1 MSPLRRRLDLLCLII
16 TCLIFAQP
24 LRADVQLVQLK
35 GDAGGKR
42 FDGIGVVNG
51 GGATSVLLK
60 DYPEPQRRQILD
72 LIYKPKFGASVS
84 ALMVEIPG
92 DGNSTQG
99 SMPSHMHTRGDLDY
113 TRGYIWWI
121 LSEAKK
127 RNPNLTLDATA
138 WSAPGWIGEDPS
150 TRVPGKTGGDAAFWS
165 QDSAD
170 YYVKW
175 LQGLRSV
182 YGLELDAIGCRN
194 EKGYSIPFAK
204 VLRTTLNANGFEKV
218 KIHAFDHWPNH
229 KFDFVKEMLND
240 AEARKAIDILGAHV
254 LHANDPASPE
264 VQQMAA
270 QMNKPIWN
278 TEDHVYKKG
287 FDCQISIVE
296 CFNQN
301 FIKSGATRVVLW
313 YDIAGIYAM
322 EPYSEDPPAILAHS
336 PWSGNYKVREALWG
350 YAHYGQFTEAGWQYL
365 NGGWGN
371 LAAGGSYVTLKSPGD
386 DYSVIIETK
395 AAKEPQEL
403 KFQIGTGLS
412 GKELCVWRSNAK
424 EQFIQQTGIKL
435 ENGAFTLKL
444 DPESIYSIST
454 TTGQQK
460 GSFDNIPVAKS
471 FPFPYYDTF
480 EQYISPKEY
489 GHLPRYLAD
498 IAGAFELVDRPDKQG
513 KCIRQVVPVSTISWA
528 PDWMPY
534 TILGD
539 DQWANYE
546 VSAEVY
552 LNPND
557 SAAVM
562 GRVNHVGTGYGFI
575 PKGYY
580 LQLAADGQCR
590 LVVSRGKPDP
600 KKLVGDAEQ
609 QAIIRAQNP
618 DIEGGEKVLGTI
630 QLPNIAANQ
639 WHKLK
644 LRFEGSN
651 ITGWVDDKQVL
662 QATDSLYA
670 KGMAGLLAGVA
681 EKKLS
686 MPYFDNVLINDLN
699 SPLPQPSSPTPDQAP
714 LYRPK

>member
-1 MSPLRRRLDLLCLII
+1 MNSLRRRLDLWCLVII
-16 TCLIFAQP
+16 CLIFAQP
-24 LRADVQLVQLK
+24 LRAEVQLVQLK

-42 FDGIGVVNG
+42 FEGIGVVNG

-60 DYPEPQRRQILD
+60 DYPEPQRSQILD
-72 LIYKPKFGASVS
+72 LVYKPKFGASVS

-99 SMPSHMHTRGDLDY
+99 SMPSHMHTRDDLDY

-138 WSAPGWIGEDPS
+138 WSAPGWIGADPA

-175 LQGLRSV
+175 LQGLRDV
-182 YGLELDAIGCRN
+182 YGLQLDAIGCRN

-204 VLRTTLNANGFEKV
+204 LLRTTLNANGFEKV

-264 VQQMAA
+264 VQQIAA

-365 NGGWGN
+365 NGGCGN

-386 DYSVIIETK
+386 DYSIIIETK

-424 EQFIQQTGIKL
+424 EQFIQQTGIKV

-471 FPFPYYDTF
+471 FPFPYFETF
-480 EQYISPKEY
+480 EQYTSPKEY
-489 GHLPRYLAD
+489 GYLPRYFAD

-590 LVVSRGKPDP
+590 LGVSRGKPDP

-609 QAIIRAQNP
+609 QAIIRAQTP
-618 DIEGGEKVLGTI
+618 DFEGGEKVLGTI

-662 QATDSLYA
+662 QTTDTLYA

-681 EKKLS
+681 AKKLS
-686 MPYFDNVLINDLN
+686 TPYFDNVLINELN
-699 SPLPQPSSPTPDQAP
+699 APVSQPSSPAPDQSP
-714 LYRPK
+714 LYRPR